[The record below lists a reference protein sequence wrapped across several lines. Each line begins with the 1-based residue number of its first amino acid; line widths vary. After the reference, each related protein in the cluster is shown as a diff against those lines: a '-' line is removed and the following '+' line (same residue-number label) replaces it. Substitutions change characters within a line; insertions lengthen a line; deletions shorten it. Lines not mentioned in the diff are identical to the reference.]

1 MRATASLPPLS
12 RGRAGE
18 GERADVSP
26 VFHSR
31 HSNAVPSP
39 PTPLPEGEGRT
50 LNAAS
55 AWVDICALEDIAP
68 LGSRVVERPGAASI
82 AVFRAAD
89 DSVFA
94 LLDRCPH
101 KGGPLSQGIVF
112 GHRVTCPL
120 HNWTIELASG
130 KAVAPDHGCAIQFDV
145 KVEGGRVLLS
155 AEAWAAQEDSALT
168 IRQDRVIG
176 AEVAA
181 LLDEHRAVMQR
192 QSPPESCHAL
202 DLEGL
207 RQSDITFWTAWRG
220 SILVGCGALKELDHE
235 HAEIKSMRTAAAHQR
250 TGVAAALLQHLIAE
264 AARRGYRRLSLETGS
279 VAYFEPARRLYAGA
293 GFVPCEPFGVYQQDP
308 YSVYMTKV
316 LR

>member
-1 MRATASLPPLS
+1 M
-12 RGRAGE
+12 GVMQGQ
-18 GERADVSP
+18 
-26 VFHSR
+26 F
-31 HSNAVPSP
+31 
-39 PTPLPEGEGRT
+39 
-50 LNAAS
+50 
-55 AWVDICALEDIAP
+55 VDICALDDIAP
-68 LGSRVVERPGAASI
+68 LGSRVIDRPGAPSI
-82 AVFRAAD
+82 AVFRAVD
-89 DSVFA
+89 DTVFA

-101 KGGPLSQGIVF
+101 KGGPLSQGIVH

-130 KAVAPDHGCAIQFDV
+130 NAVAPDLGCAKRFDV
-145 KVEGGRVLLS
+145 RVERGRVLLS
-155 AEAWAAQEDSALT
+155 AEAWAVPAHGSVT
-168 IRQDRVIG
+168 IRQDAELG

-181 LLDEHRAVMQR
+181 LLEEHRAVMAR

-202 DLEGL
+202 NLDGL